1 MATLLE
7 KRTLKHPGLQFAIL
21 DLDRRGQ
28 PHAFTSHGLS
38 RKKDTIMRNQA
49 ITLRKNFDRHQY
61 HNVLDKLFL
70 LLALHDY
77 HSAEEPYCLVA
88 ARTFFDLY

>member
-1 MATLLE
+1 MMTLLE
-7 KRTLKHPGLQFAIL
+7 KRALQHPELQFAIL

-28 PHAFTSHGLS
+28 PHAFSSHGLTG
-38 RKKDTIMRNQA
+38 KGDTIMRNQA
-49 ITLRKNFDRHQY
+49 ITLRKDFVRHQY
-61 HNVLDKLFL
+61 HKVLDNLIL
-70 LLALHDY
+70 LLALRDY